1 MPAYNVFLA
10 NLGDALTQDQRN
22 QVQTAL
28 QGWFGQIANT
38 DGALV
43 QWVTSAPTIAEHE
56 LLIYFVPSEMNSV
69 ARSLPG
75 YSGSAGG
82 GDGFTVWAGNV
93 SASEVYV
100 SRSRN
105 WLAEIAFHES
115 MHNKLH
121 LGDRDLHALDGLA
134 RIPVVAGS
142 QPSADN
148 FTRMRRA
155 LNTRHAQWTGGWAA
169 YSDPL
174 AGLGL

>member
-10 NLGDALTQDQRN
+10 NLGNALNQDQRN
-22 QVQTAL
+22 QVQTTL

-43 QWVTSAPTIAEHE
+43 QWVTSAPTIADNE
-56 LLIYFVPSEMNSV
+56 LLIYFVPSDMDSV

-75 YSGSAGG
+75 YSGPAGT
-82 GDGFTVWAGNV
+82 GDGFTVWSGNV
-93 SASEVYV
+93 TASEVYV

-115 MHNKLH
+115 LHNKLH

-142 QPSADN
+142 QPSAN
-148 FTRMRRA
+148 NITRMRRA
-155 LNTRHAQWTGGWAA
+155 LSTRHAQWTGGWGA
-169 YSDPL
+169 YNDPL
-174 AGLGL
+174 RGL